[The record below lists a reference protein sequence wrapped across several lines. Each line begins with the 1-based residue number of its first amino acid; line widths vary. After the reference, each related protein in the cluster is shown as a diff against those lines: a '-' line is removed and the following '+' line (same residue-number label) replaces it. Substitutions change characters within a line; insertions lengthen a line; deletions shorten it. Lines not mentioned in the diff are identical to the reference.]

1 MVEKKRIYRVMKAHL
16 DIEKLIS
23 DDLISNEL
31 DYERALVAE
40 RKLRLLSKES
50 VHFKNLRI
58 KLRRVIEKYEN
69 QEWSDVN
76 NFDTD
81 KLIEI
86 DKYEEI
92 AELER
97 VFIENRKYS
106 IREKLKD
113 LDLTQGDLAVI
124 LGHKSKTHM
133 SELING
139 IKPFTLKDLVIIN
152 RVLKIEI
159 GLLIPVFLSKDDQLR
174 LNEIVKVLDKP
185 KVKLNLKDLIVS

>member
-1 MVEKKRIYRVMKAHL
+1 MKAHL